1 MQQYK
6 SQKNI
11 EIERSIVE
19 KNQKF
24 RGEIPF
30 ELDENCSGKI
40 ISKFLKEFE
49 SEPMIMLSTIITNDV
64 DPFMVS
70 TRLSA
75 VTTKDFSV
83 SIQNI
88 GIEKAIGIIKWSIM

>member
-11 EIERSIVE
+11 EIERSIAE
-19 KNQKF
+19 KNQKY

-40 ISKFLKEFE
+40 NL
-49 SEPMIMLSTIITNDV
+49 
-64 DPFMVS
+64 
-70 TRLSA
+70 
-75 VTTKDFSV
+75 
-83 SIQNI
+83 
-88 GIEKAIGIIKWSIM
+88 